1 MKKVPSFILILLVT
15 DLFKGNVSAQNLVP
29 NPSFEEKKSCQFF
42 GMEIDTS
49 LYNPLV
55 LLDWASGTYA
65 GSPDYFHTCH
75 ISLPNNPTNYSVPFN
90 EFGYQDAHSGNAYT
104 GIAQAAFLSNGT
116 NIREYI
122 QIRLQ
127 KRLAQGQKYC
137 AGFYTSLAN
146 MDSFQMKSGNSIV
159 AIKDWGLQL
168 TQQRLINPQNPSP
181 PSPSN
186 IEAFLLGGIPQI
198 RVNDF
203 IRDTM
208 DWVLVSGI
216 YEASGGEEWLTIGN
230 FAPKDQTPMD
240 TLHVGNWNISSYYY
254 LDDVFVIP
262 MDDGGL
268 LPRDTTLC
276 QSNLPLQVTAFEG
289 FTNYRWED
297 GDSARV
303 RFITEP
309 GTYIL
314 MADYEGACLIRDTLR
329 VDAAPPPSIVLEPI
343 ELCISALPQA
353 YTVAPVPGANAYAWS
368 DGTVG
373 RTVQVLTAGSLTL
386 TASGECGT
394 ANGILIVST
403 EVPPLVDIGDLADLC
418 PDGQP
423 NTILLKNTLPLNNY
437 LWSTGETTAEIS
449 ITKPG
454 LYRLSNEGLCGLTSD
469 EILATGCQPMVYL
482 PNIFDPNATD
492 PVNRILLPGVVHAE
506 ITSMQVYD
514 RWGSLV
520 YEESPV
526 SNGWDGRWQGQR
538 CQPGVYFYRVA
549 YRRLQDGLEEWVMG
563 DVTLL

>member
-1 MKKVPSFILILLVT
+1 MKNSSLRVLALLASCLFSNKVI
-15 DLFKGNVSAQNLVP
+15 GQNLVP
-29 NPSFEEKKSCQFF
+29 NPSFEAHTLCQYTFD
-42 GMEIDTS
+42 MIDTS
-49 LYNPLV
+49 LYTPQV
-55 LLDWASGTYA
+55 LLNWASGSYSGT
-65 GSPDYFHTCH
+65 PDYYNSCH
-75 ISLPNNPTNYSVPFN
+75 ITFPTNPLNFSVPFN
-90 EFGYQDAHSGNAYT
+90 EFGYQAAHSGNAYA
-104 GIAQAAFLSNGT
+104 GIQNIGTLSNGT
-116 NIREYI
+116 NFREFI
-122 QIRLQ
+122 QTRLNH
-127 KRLAQGQKYC
+127 RLVEGQKYC
-137 AGFYTSLAN
+137 IGFYTNLAN
-146 MDSFQMKSGNSIV
+146 QDSSLLKANYSIA

-168 TQQRLINPQNPSP
+168 THERLLNPKKATP
-181 PSPSN
+181 PSASN
-186 IEAFLLGGIPQI
+186 MDAFLLGGIPQI

-216 YEASGGEEWLTIGN
+216 YEATGGEEWLTIGN
-230 FAPKDQTPMD
+230 FAPKDQTPVD

-262 MDDGGL
+262 MEDGGL

-303 RFITEP
+303 KFITEP

-314 MADYEGACLIRDTLR
+314 TADYEGACPIRDTLR

-343 ELCISALPQA
+343 ELCIAALPQA

-386 TASGECGT
+386 IASGECGT

-403 EVPPLVDIGDLADLC
+403 EAPPIVDLGDLADLC

-423 NTILLKNTLPLNNY
+423 NTLVLKNTLPLNNY

-449 ITKPG
+449 ITEPG

-482 PNIFDPNATD
+482 PNIFDPNATN